1 MAAVKDWIHQLV
13 EKMVSQVL
21 ESHIPTLRE
30 ELVRR
35 VVQELQPAVGKN
47 QEAGQPASSAGQG
60 STPPQLLKAISS
72 IHQATAQKEILA
84 ALLDGVSGFCSRTA
98 LFVVRSGAA
107 VGWQGRGFSNPD
119 AVKNFALG
127 MNSSFA
133 AKALQEKKVQSG
145 PSAGMDKHFLD
156 AVGAPEQDQAL
167 MLPLVLKEKVAGLLY
182 ADAGPKGGKLDAA
195 AVEMLVLS
203 AGLWLEVVT
212 LRRSTTG
219 TAPAQEGVVEQAPV
233 SAKTEPVAV
242 QQATP
247 AVVAPPAP
255 VPVVAPEPEPPKAMA
270 AAAGAT
276 TSPVQAPPSEAPPSE
291 APGAADGGMSDEEVH
306 KKAKRFAKLLVDEI
320 KLYNKDKVAEGRK
333 KKDLYSRLKEDIDKS
348 RATYDKRYGKT
359 AAAEAKYF
367 DHEIVRIL
375 AENDKSLLGANY
387 SQ

>member
-1 MAAVKDWIHQLV
+1 M
-13 EKMVSQVL
+13 
-21 ESHIPTLRE
+21 
-30 ELVRR
+30 
-35 VVQELQPAVGKN
+35 
-47 QEAGQPASSAGQG
+47 
-60 STPPQLLKAISS
+60 KAISS

-107 VGWQGRGFSNPD
+107 VGWQGRGFSDPD

-133 AKALQEKKVQSG
+133 AKALQEKKIQSG
-145 PSAGMDKHFLD
+145 PCAGMDKHFLD
-156 AVGAPEQDQAL
+156 AVGAPEQNQAL

-212 LRRSTTG
+212 LRRSSTG
-219 TAPAQEGVVEQAPV
+219 TAPAQEGMVEQAPV

-242 QQATP
+242 QQAAP
-247 AVVAPPAP
+247 AMVASP
-255 VPVVAPEPEPPKAMA
+255 VPVPVAAPEPEPPKAMA
-270 AAAGAT
+270 AAAAAVA
-276 TSPVQAPPSEAPPSE
+276 SPVQAPPPSE
-291 APGAADGGMSDEEVH
+291 VPASADGGMSDEEVH

-367 DHEIVRIL
+367 DQEIVRIL

>member
-47 QEAGQPASSAGQG
+47 QEAGQPAPSAGQG

-98 LFVVRSGAA
+98 LFVVRSGSA

-133 AKALQEKKVQSG
+133 AKALQEKKIQSG

-212 LRRSTTG
+212 LRRSSTG
-219 TAPAQEGVVEQAPV
+219 TAPAQEGMVEQAPV

-247 AVVAPPAP
+247 AVVAPPVA
-255 VPVVAPEPEPPKAMA
+255 VPVTAPEPEPPKAMA
-270 AAAGAT
+270 AAAAA
-276 TSPVQAPPSEAPPSE
+276 SPVQTPPREAPPS
-291 APGAADGGMSDEEVH
+291 ADGGMSDEEVH

-333 KKDLYSRLKEDIDKS
+333 KKDLYTRLKEDIDKS

-359 AAAEAKYF
+359 AAAEARYF
-367 DHEIVRIL
+367 DQEIVRIL